1 MNRVAAER
9 KLLNITQV
17 QLADRL
23 DVSESTIVRWENG
36 GNIPQEKLV
45 EMRLIF
51 KCNLEWLLGLS
62 DDRLCIREPSTDD
75 ERTSTRV

>member
-9 KLLNITQV
+9 RLLNLTQL
-17 QLADRL
+17 QLADKL
-23 DVSESTIVRWENG
+23 EVSESTIVRWEKG
-36 GNIPQEKLV
+36 GNIPQDKLV

-62 DDRLCIREPSTDD
+62 DDRLSIKETTSAD
-75 ERTSTRV
+75 ERTSTRA